1 MKRLA
6 LFLLLAGLFLP
17 GLRTAHAQGD
27 SPLVLVITAD
37 GPLTPAMRE
46 YLKRSIG
53 IAEQRGAETL
63 ILQLN
68 TPGGSIDLM
77 TEMVQIMRASSVPV
91 VVYVMPN
98 GAMAGS
104 AGTVITLAGHAA
116 AMAPETMIGAASPV
130 GSQGEDLGAT
140 LDKKIKEATKA
151 LTRSLA
157 ERRGAEAVALAES
170 TIDDARAVSASEALE
185 AGLVDFI
192 ATSLDDLLAQL
203 DGFTVKMAGASR
215 PGDDGA
221 VTEDLPMSLSSS
233 CSTSVN
239 PNIVFLLVT
248 IGVQAILIELSSP
261 GGWVAGF
268 TGLTCLALAAYGL
281 GVLPVNW
288 FGALFIIVSFVLFV
302 LDVKAPTHG
311 ALTAAG
317 IGSFILGALVLF
329 NSPGVPQ
336 FQRVSVPLVI
346 GVGIIT
352 GILFAL
358 VVGFAIRAQKVPIRT
373 GVESMIHKSGIART
387 DIDPTGQLQAGSEL
401 WTAELAEG
409 AGPIRAGENA
419 EIVEVKGC
427 GSGSGSW
434 NRSESTGVR
443 RTSRW
448 AGPASRMESQAGQ
461 SPF

>member
-17 GLRTAHAQGD
+17 GLRTAHAQDD
-27 SPLVLVITAD
+27 SPLVMVITAD

-53 IAEQRGAETL
+53 IAEQRGAEAL
-63 ILQLN
+63 VLQLN

-77 TEMVQIMRASSVPV
+77 TEMVQVMRASTVPV

-130 GSQGEDLGAT
+130 GSQGEDLGVT

-151 LTRSLA
+151 LARSLA

-192 ATSLDDLLAQL
+192 ATDLDDLLAQL
-203 DGFTVKMAGASR
+203 DGFTVKVAEGEQTLETT
-215 PGDDGA
+215 GA
-221 VTEDLPMSLSSS
+221 VTEDLPMSFVEQLLDIL
-233 CSTSVN
+233 VN

-288 FGALFIIVSFVLFV
+288 FGALFIIVSFILFV

-358 VVGFAIRAQKVPIRT
+358 VVGFAIRAQKVPIRM
-373 GVESMIHKSGIART
+373 GVESMVHKSGVART
-387 DIDPTGQLQAGSEL
+387 DIDPTGQMQAGSEL

-419 EIVEVKGC
+419 EIVEVKGM
-427 GSGSGSW
+427 
-434 NRSESTGVR
+434 RLRVR
-443 RTSRW
+443 KL
-448 AGPASRMESQAGQ
+448 E
-461 SPF
+461 